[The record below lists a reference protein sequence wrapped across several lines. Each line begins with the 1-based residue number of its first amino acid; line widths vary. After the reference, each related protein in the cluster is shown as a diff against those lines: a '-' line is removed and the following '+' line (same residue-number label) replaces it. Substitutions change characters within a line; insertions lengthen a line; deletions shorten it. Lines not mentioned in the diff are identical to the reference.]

1 MSRLGPVPF
10 LKRGKDEITKVP
22 RSSLGVNGPNHILS
36 TPSLESDIRKTI
48 SPGWF
53 EDQWNWQGD
62 CETQTLLM
70 ENMYTLAY
78 S

>member
-22 RSSLGVNGPNHILS
+22 RSSLGVSGPNHILS

-48 SPGWF
+48 SLGWF